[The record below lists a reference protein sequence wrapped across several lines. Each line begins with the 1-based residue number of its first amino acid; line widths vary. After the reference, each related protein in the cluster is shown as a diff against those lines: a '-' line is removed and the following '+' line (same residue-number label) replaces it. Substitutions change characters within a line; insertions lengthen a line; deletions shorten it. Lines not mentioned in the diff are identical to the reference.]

1 MFLNKK
7 ILAIIPARGGSK
19 GIKYKNL
26 KKIKKISLIGHTS
39 KFIDNCNFFDEKLIS
54 TDSQKIVNE
63 ALKYKCKIFKRKKIT
78 SKDFTSDFE
87 VISEVLKNNSIKS
100 KKFDYIVYLQPT
112 SPFRK
117 VSHLKSALKH
127 VINYNYDCS
136 WSISKID
143 MKFHPKKVLKIKN
156 NKFLSIYYN
165 EGKKIYAR
173 QQLDDIYIRNGVFY
187 IFKISK
193 FLKSKDIFLTKN
205 YPSITKYKI
214 VNIDTINDLKIAR
227 SKIK

>member
-7 ILAIIPARGGSK
+7 ILALIPARGGSK

-26 KKIKKISLIGHTS
+26 KKINKISLIGHTS
-39 KFIDNCNFFDEKLIS
+39 RFMDNCNFFDEKLVS
-54 TDSQKIVNE
+54 TDAKKIIKE
-63 ALKYKCKIFKRKKIT
+63 ALKFKCKIFKRKKST

-87 VISEVLKNNSIKS
+87 VISEVLNNNSIKS
-100 KKFDYIVYLQPT
+100 KKFDYVIYLQPT
-112 SPFRK
+112 SPLRK
-117 VSHLKSALKH
+117 ISHLKNALKY
-127 VINYNYDCS
+127 VINHNYHCS

-156 NKFLSIYYN
+156 NKFLSIYQN

-173 QQLDDIYIRNGVFY
+173 QQLDDVYIRNGVFY

-193 FLKSKDIFLTKN
+193 FLKSKDIFFTKN
-205 YPSITKYKI
+205 YPSITNYNV
-214 VNIDTINDLKIAR
+214 VNIDTISDLKIAR
-227 SKIK
+227 NKIK